1 MGAVHGADLLVR
13 GRRVL
18 TPGGVREASVHV
30 RDGRI
35 ERLAGYDDVPGGPAL
50 VDAGD
55 LVVLPGLVDTHV
67 HVNDPGRTEW
77 EGFATATRAAAAG
90 GVTTIVDMPLNSIP
104 PTTTL
109 DALDVKRSTAE
120 GSCHVEVG
128 FWGGAVPD
136 NLGRLRELHGAGTF
150 GFKSFLCPSGVDEFP
165 ALDLGQLRA
174 AMAEIAALDGLLLVH
189 AELPGPI
196 EEAAA
201 ALGDADPNAYRT
213 YLSSRPAEAEERAI
227 AEVVAGAAE
236 TGCRVHVLHVA
247 SADAL
252 GPMAGAPDGT
262 ITAETCPHYLTFGS
276 EAIRDGH
283 TQFKCA
289 PPIREEDN
297 RERLWDGLREGR
309 LDIVVTDHSPST
321 PELKTGSFLD
331 AWGGISS
338 LQLGLRA
345 MWTEARARGF
355 GLEDLAKWMSQGPA
369 RIAGLRTKGAIAEGM
384 DADLVLFDPE
394 RSTVCEPDELH
405 FRHPFTPY
413 AGRRLDGWVEA
424 TYVRGMRVYGDG
436 GFLDAPA
443 GRLLERGRA

>member
-1 MGAVHGADLLVR
+1 MSAVHGADLLVR

-18 TPGGVREASVHV
+18 LREGMREASVHV

-35 ERLAGYDDVPGGPAL
+35 ERVGAFDDVPDGREL

-104 PTTTL
+104 PTTTPG
-109 DALDVKRSTAE
+109 ALDVKREAAE
-120 GSCHVEVG
+120 GVCHVDVG
-128 FWGGAVPD
+128 FWGGVVPD
-136 NLGRLRELHGAGTF
+136 NLGRLGELHEAGTF
-150 GFKSFLCPSGVDEFP
+150 GFKAFLCPSGVDEFP
-165 ALDLGQLRA
+165 ALDLEQLRA

-189 AELPGPI
+189 AELPGPL

-201 ALGDADPNAYRT
+201 ALGDANPNAYGT
-213 YLSSRPAEAEERAI
+213 YLSSRPVEAEARAV
-227 AEVVAGAAE
+227 AEVVELARE
-236 TGCRVHVLHVA
+236 TGCRAHVLHVA

-252 GPMAGAPDGT
+252 DPIGDGDAV
-262 ITAETCPHYLTFGS
+262 TAETCPHYLTFGA
-276 EAIRDGH
+276 EAIGDGH

-289 PPIREEDN
+289 PPIREEGN
-297 RERLWDGLREGR
+297 RQRLWEGLREGR
-309 LDIVVTDHSPST
+309 IDIVVTDHSPSA
-321 PELKTGSFLD
+321 PELKAGSFLD
-331 AWGGISS
+331 AWGGIAS

-345 MWTEARARGF
+345 TWTEARARGF
-355 GLEDLAKWMSQGPA
+355 ELGDLARWMSAGPA
-369 RIAGLRTKGAIAEGM
+369 RIAGLGTKGALAEGM

-394 RSTVCEPDELH
+394 RSSVCEPEELH

-424 TYVRGMRVYGDG
+424 TYVRGMRVYRDDA
-436 GFLDAPA
+436 FLDAPA
-443 GRLLERGRA
+443 GRLLERGGA